1 MTEGPIGGTGAEGGR
16 DLVDVLRDLAELR
29 DRGLLTEAEFQQA
42 RASTVPSGSE
52 AESAER
58 PAR

>member
-1 MTEGPIGGTGAEGGR
+1 MTEGPIGGKNAEGGR

-42 RASTVPSGSE
+42 RARTVESGDG
-52 AESAER
+52 AETAAR

>member
-1 MTEGPIGGTGAEGGR
+1 VTEGSIGGTSTDRRR

-29 DRGLLTEAEFQQA
+29 DSGLLTEAEFQQA
-42 RASTVPSGSE
+42 RASTVPSGSG
-52 AESAER
+52 AETAEH

>member
-1 MTEGPIGGTGAEGGR
+1 MTDASTGGTSTDRRR

-29 DRGLLTEAEFQQA
+29 DSGLLTEAEFQQA
-42 RASTVPSGSE
+42 RVSTVAGDRRTE
-52 AESAER
+52 TAEH